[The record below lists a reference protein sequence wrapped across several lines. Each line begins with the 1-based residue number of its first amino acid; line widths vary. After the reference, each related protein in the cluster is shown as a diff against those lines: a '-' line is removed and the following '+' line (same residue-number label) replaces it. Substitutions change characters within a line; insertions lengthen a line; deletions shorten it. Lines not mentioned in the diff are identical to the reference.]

1 MNFGNNA
8 YRGGDR
14 VIVRRRIEEN
24 KLAAIQ
30 SAVQKNYHLGSIA
43 KWEQSSAK
51 LMNHKAEERQNEELA
66 KQRKL
71 DLEIRRSKLRQLLE
85 MDAVIY
91 KKEIDSKMETPAQRR
106 ARLEKQ
112 AKELRAKRIARR
124 EEFVAKQ
131 RLKQFREQCDELRLN
146 NGRNL
151 TMECDRIRKQQMK
164 EKELAKEYEKGLD
177 RHHLKIWQEEL
188 QKKIDRETRETEYK
202 QNLNQSTA
210 QGIRKQMAELEAQR
224 EKMKEFKLQ
233 ETAERARKLQEAEQ
247 EKRLKEM
254 EKSMTLKA
262 NREEIRQEY
271 EEYQRRKKEEESKA
285 AQEDYEFV
293 QRVLAAEQA
302 DDAKKAEKHQGDKEQ
317 IQKYLAYLEG
327 LKKREEENEK
337 VLEAL
342 RLEQQEAQ
350 WAKREMTWKK
360 EELARQQLLANVVDG
375 RSDQIAYKKSLQSKG
390 AAQNMADTKRLTED
404 FEKFKLEEKSKS
416 EERLK
421 HSKEIQAFLSKQIE
435 EREQAKKDGHDDFM
449 AFDVNAEKNAAE
461 YERLL
466 KQEKERDAKALAE
479 GKSAHQYPRTTA
491 NWWTY

>member
-1 MNFGNNA
+1 
-8 YRGGDR
+8 

-51 LMNHKAEERQNEELA
+51 LMNHKQEERQNKELA

-71 DLEIRRSKLRQLLE
+71 DLEIRRSKLRQLLDL
-85 MDAVIY
+85 DAMIF
-91 KKEIDSKMETPAQRR
+91 KKEIDSKIETPAQRR

-164 EKELAKEYEKGLD
+164 ERELATQYEKGLD
-177 RHHLKIWQEEL
+177 RHHLKIWRDEL

-202 QNLNQSTA
+202 QNLNYDTA
-210 QGIRKQMAELEAQR
+210 AGIRKQMAELEEQ
-224 EKMKEFKLQ
+224 
-233 ETAERARKLQEAEQ
+233 RARLKLLKQQEQDQRVQKLKENEQ
-247 EKRLKEM
+247 EKRMKEL
-254 EKSMTLKA
+254 EEATELQAK
-262 NREEIRQEY
+262 REEIRMEY
-271 EEYQRRKKEEESKA
+271 EEYQKRKQDELANAAKE
-285 AQEDYEFV
+285 DREFV

-302 DDAKKAEKHQGDKEQ
+302 DDAQKAEKHKGNKED
-317 IQKYLAYLEG
+317 IQNYLAYLEA
-327 LKKREEENEK
+327 LRQKEAENEK
-337 VLEAL
+337 ELEKLRQEQLEA
-342 RLEQQEAQ
+342 A
-350 WAKREMTWKK
+350 WSKREMKWKR

-375 RSDQIAYKKSLQSKG
+375 RSDQIAYKKNMMSKG
-390 AAQNMADTKRLTED
+390 AVHDKITTERLVQD
-404 FEKFKLEEKSKS
+404 FQDFKLEEKTKN

-421 HSKEIQAFLSKQIE
+421 YNKEIQAFLHQQMKEKDQ
-435 EREQAKKDGHDDFM
+435 ERADGHKEFL
-449 AFDVNAEKNAAE
+449 AFDVNAEKTAE
-461 YERLL
+461 EYKRLL
-466 KQEKERDAKALAE
+466 KQEMEKDAKTLE
-479 GKSAHQYPRTTA
+479 DGKSTHQYPKTTA